1 MILLIFILYVN
12 SSFERSN
19 CVVKILTVVPNVFSD
34 KRHRTLAE
42 LLFKRSPSDKKTTA
56 ASIGRKGGNLE
67 IMAGNKGFRYI
78 NKKPEIPKQAGQ
90 GETTKTRNAVYC
102 AIVMEE
108 FVKELAALSQEH
120 AIVYVQDDGY
130 SSC

>member
-1 MILLIFILYVN
+1 MTVQAGLCHTWSETRLLVFTHEGPFYFFISIY
-12 SSFERSN
+12 
-19 CVVKILTVVPNVFSD
+19 TD

-42 LLFKRSPSDKKTTA
+42 LLFKRSPTGKKPSPTLN
-56 ASIGRKGGNLE
+56 KGSNLE
-67 IMAGNKGFRYI
+67 LSSKGVRYI
-78 NKKPEIPKQAGQ
+78 NRKPEPQKQKGP
-90 GETTKTRNAVYC
+90 GESVKTRNAVYC

-120 AIVYVQDDGY
+120 AVLNIDDDGY

>member
-1 MILLIFILYVN
+1 MPLQCYVLYYFLIL
-12 SSFERSN
+12 
-19 CVVKILTVVPNVFSD
+19 FSTD

-42 LLFKRSPSDKKTTA
+42 LLFKRSPTGKKPTTTLN
-56 ASIGRKGGNLE
+56 KGTNLE
-67 IMAGNKGFRYI
+67 LTPGNKGVRYI
-78 NKKPEIPKQAGQ
+78 NKKPELPKQAGP
-90 GETTKTRNAVYC
+90 GESVKTRNAVYC

-120 AIVYVQDDGY
+120 AVLNIDDDGY